1 MKGKAVVSALLT
13 IALAAGAALGQG
25 GGLTPEAVKNGR
37 FFSELF
43 ENKRWVQ
50 LKNGVYSLRQ
60 EDDILDI
67 RLINGALG
75 DLNGDGA
82 GDAAVILST
91 NTGGSGS
98 FIELAAVINEK
109 GQPRH
114 VASEE
119 LGDRVKV
126 EKIVIHNGVI
136 TLNLVVHGPEDP
148 SCCPTRR
155 TTMRFK
161 LQGTKLV
168 QQ

>member
-1 MKGKAVVSALLT
+1 MRGKALLSALLA
-13 IALAAGAALGQG
+13 IALLAGAALGQG

-43 ENKRWVQ
+43 ETKRWVQ
-50 LKNGVYSLRQ
+50 LRNGAYSLRQ
-60 EDDILDI
+60 GDDILDI

-98 FIELAAVINEK
+98 FIELAAALNEN

-136 TLNLVVHGPEDP
+136 ILNMVVHGPEDP
-148 SCCPTRR
+148 SCCPTRH

-161 LQGTKLV
+161 LQGNKLV